1 MGIVYAA
8 WLQVRSM
15 IWAGRPINIPVIL
28 AGWWHAGG
36 LMLNYEAWKEKEPVD
51 GYIFYSPSFGYA
63 QDEPIYLHIGYFSLK
78 WVHNFGHCVLFWVFE
93 EPKYDVY
100 CLRWRGT
107 VLYAGKDKSNLFS
120 TMYKL
125 HWYILWFL

>member
-1 MGIVYAA
+1 MSHLFGEAEECLIFAA
-8 WLQVRSM
+8 ERNHISLGVDQITTLVWCMSPGMQVRSM

-63 QDEPIYLHIGYFSLK
+63 KDEPIYLPIYWIFY
-78 WVHNFGHCVLFWVFE
+78 
-93 EPKYDVY
+93 P
-100 CLRWRGT
+100 
-107 VLYAGKDKSNLFS
+107 
-120 TMYKL
+120 
-125 HWYILWFL
+125 